1 MSTTTEDNPSIS
13 TSDSL
18 YPPAGVGW
26 YATVLLAVL
35 YWLSILDRTIISLLV
50 DPIKADL
57 NITDVQFGMLHG
69 LAFAITFSLFG
80 IVAGAFADRFNR
92 RIIIFASVTIWSAAT
107 AACGLAQNFW
117 HLLLAR
123 IGVGAGEAGLNPCAT
138 SMITDLFPPQKLTLA
153 LAIYSMG
160 ASVGAGCA
168 FLFGGMLIDIVSQAN
183 LISLPLIGEVSPWQ
197 SAFFI
202 VGVPGLA
209 ASFLVFTMPEP
220 RRIGQLEK
228 QETHEKEP
236 VLKSIS
242 SSYRNLLKFIDTRRR
257 FFFFHYLGFGLGS
270 LCFVGGSAWYPAHMS
285 RTFGWSATEI
295 GLTLGLT
302 LVIAGLVGKL
312 ICGFAVG
319 KLYERGYRDAQ
330 FLWYAMCLVLALP
343 AGVIA
348 CTSTSPVVFIIGIG
362 LFLILLSPINAV
374 CISSLNLVTPNR
386 LRGSGVAFYS
396 ATVGLIALSLG
407 PIMIAAFSDY
417 LFGGDAIGR
426 GLAMTMAVC
435 CPLGAITLFLGRRA
449 MREAVSA
456 AENVTAS

>member
-1 MSTTTEDNPSIS
+1 MSATTEDIS
-13 TSDSL
+13 PLSASDSL
-18 YPPAGVGW
+18 YPPAGAGW
-26 YATVLLAVL
+26 YATALLAVL

-80 IVAGAFADRFNR
+80 IIAGAFADRFNR
-92 RIIIFASVTIWSAAT
+92 RVIIFASVTIWSAAT

-123 IGVGAGEAGLNPCAT
+123 IGVGAGEAGLNPCAS
-138 SMITDLFPPQKLTLA
+138 SMITDLFPPKKLTLA

-168 FLFGGMLIDIVSQAN
+168 FLFGGVLVDMVSQTEQI
-183 LISLPLIGEVSPWQ
+183 LLPLVGETSPWQ
-197 SAFFI
+197 TAFFI
-202 VGVPGLA
+202 VGIPGLA
-209 ASFLVFTMPEP
+209 VSFLVFTMPEP

-228 QETHEKEP
+228 QANET
-236 VLKSIS
+236 VFKSIL
-242 SSYRNLLKFIDTRRR
+242 SSYASLLKFIAARRR

-285 RTFGWSATEI
+285 RTFGWGATEI

-302 LVIAGLVGKL
+302 LVIAGLIGKL
-312 ICGFAVG
+312 ICGFGVG

-330 FLWYAMCLVLALP
+330 FLWYSLCLLLALP

-348 CTSTSPVVFIIGIG
+348 CTSANPVVFVGGIG
-362 LFLILLSPINAV
+362 VFLILLSPINAV
-374 CISSLNLVTPNR
+374 YISSLNLVTPNQ

-396 ATVGLIALSLG
+396 ATVGLVALSLG

-435 CPLGAITLFLGRRA
+435 CPLGAITLFCGRKA
-449 MREAVSA
+449 MREAVIA
-456 AENVTAS
+456 AEK